1 MRTLQSLVLVSLSF
15 VAVLPLAGQTA
26 GSQSS
31 HSSDLKA
38 GDLRVKVV
46 DPESALVP
54 GAEIVLLREGSGA
67 PVSVQPAS
75 ATGKVSFRGLEA
87 GEYSIRVLAAGFGVK
102 EQSVTVPAAEEITVQ
117 LAIVSA
123 VETVT
128 VTAAGVPVPAEDSGA
143 QVSALNASQIDGMQS
158 VAGADALRFLPG
170 AVVSTAGR
178 RGGLTSLFV
187 RGGNSNYNKVIV
199 DGVPVNDPGGVF
211 DFGVVPLS
219 GVDRIEM
226 ARGAQSTLYGS
237 EAMTSV
243 VQVFTR
249 EGSTP
254 TPELRF
260 GADGGTFGTA
270 RGYASL
276 AGARGRFDYDVFG
289 AQTNSS
295 GQGVNDVY
303 SNSSEGANVGVA
315 LNQHVQIR
323 LRTRHANSFTGVP
336 GEWFTQATPPIPPDH
351 DQYARTNT
359 FLASSDL
366 SIGFSRWHHDFHGY
380 EYHLNRRNV
389 DTFSDPGRG
398 PGPPLFDNPFDFR
411 SDINRA
417 GFQYQGEYWARPWA
431 RSTFGYE
438 FEDENGFIGDPT
450 NPPPPPSMAI
460 AHGLRRNHAVYGQEI
475 LALGRLSLV
484 GGARYV
490 HNETFGDKIVPR
502 IAASYALLRRG
513 DAFSGTRLRFAYASG
528 ILAPALDQSFATAF
542 TVANPNLKAEENHS
556 LEAGLQQGFD
566 GGKYSAAVNFFQN
579 DFRRQIQF
587 TQCNTCALGQ
597 YVNLNRSVA
606 RGIEF
611 EAHARFSHRVS
622 LDGAYTN
629 LSTKIQEAPLAPTEV
644 GQPLARRP
652 KHSASLLLSYAGSK
666 WGGDIGGSFVG
677 RRPDSDFF
685 ALPIPITHAPGYA
698 RVDAGGWYQLHSRVT
713 AYVNV
718 ENALNHHYQE
728 IVGYP
733 ALRANFRAGLR
744 FRLGGE

>member
-1 MRTLQSLVLVSLSF
+1 MRTLQFLVLVSLLSL
-15 VAVLPLAGQTA
+15 AVLPAVGQIA
-26 GSQSS
+26 EPQSNQPS
-31 HSSDLKA
+31 
-38 GDLRVKVV
+38 DLRVKVV

-54 GAEIVLLREGSGA
+54 GAEIMLLREGGGA

-75 ATGKVSFRGLEA
+75 ATGQVFFRGLEA
-87 GEYSIRVLAAGFGVK
+87 GKYSIRVLAAGFGVK
-102 EQSVTVPAAEEITVQ
+102 EQSVTVPTTEEVTVQ

-143 QVSALNASQIDGMQS
+143 QVSTLNASQLDGMQS
-158 VAGADALRFLPG
+158 IAAADALRFLPG

-178 RGGLTSLFV
+178 RGGLASLFV

-219 GVDRIEM
+219 GVDRVEM

-249 EGSTP
+249 EGSTR

-276 AGARGRFDYDVFG
+276 AGARGRFDYDAFG
-289 AQTNSS
+289 AQTNTN

-303 SNSSEGANVGVA
+303 SSSSEGANVGVA
-315 LNQHVQIR
+315 LSSRVQFR

-336 GEWFTQATPPIPPDH
+336 GEWFGNATPPIPPDR
-351 DQYARTNT
+351 DQRARTNV
-359 FLASSDL
+359 FLASADL
-366 SIGFSRWHHDFHGY
+366 SIGGSSRWRQYLHGY
-380 EYHLNRRNV
+380 EYHLRRRNV
-389 DTFSDPGRG
+389 DSVPDRGCDPSNFIF
-398 PGPPLFDNPFDFR
+398 FDCPFQNLAT
-411 SDINRA
+411 INRS
-417 GFQYQGEYWARPWA
+417 GFQYQGEYWARTWA

-438 FEDENGFIGDPT
+438 FEDENGFIGDPAV
-450 NPPPPPSMAI
+450 PPT
-460 AHGLRRNHAVYGQEI
+460 HGLRRNHAVFGQEI
-475 LALGRLSLV
+475 LTLGRLGLV
-484 GGARYV
+484 VGARYV
-490 HNETFGDKIVPR
+490 HNETFGNKVAPR
-502 IAASYALLRRG
+502 VAASYTAHRG
-513 DAFSGTRLRFAYASG
+513 GNNFGATRLRFVYASG

-542 TVANPNLKAEENHS
+542 TVANPNLKAEENRS
-556 LEAGLQQGFD
+556 FEAGLQQGFAN
-566 GGKYSAAVNFFQN
+566 GKYSASANFFQN
-579 DFRRQIQF
+579 DFRRQIEYM
-587 TQCNTCALGQ
+587 QCTTCVLGQ
-597 YVNLNRSVA
+597 YVNLDRSIA
-606 RGIEF
+606 RGVEF
-611 EAHARFSHRVS
+611 EIHARLVHNIS
-622 LDGAYTN
+622 LDGVYTN

-652 KHSASLLLSYAGSK
+652 KHSGSLLLSYAGSK
-666 WGGDIGGSFVG
+666 WGGNVGGSFVG

-685 ALPIPITHAPGYA
+685 VLPTPITHAPGYA
-698 RVDAGGWYQLHSRVT
+698 RVDVGGSYKIHSRVT

-718 ENALNHHYQE
+718 ENALNRHYE
-728 IVGYP
+728 EVVGYP